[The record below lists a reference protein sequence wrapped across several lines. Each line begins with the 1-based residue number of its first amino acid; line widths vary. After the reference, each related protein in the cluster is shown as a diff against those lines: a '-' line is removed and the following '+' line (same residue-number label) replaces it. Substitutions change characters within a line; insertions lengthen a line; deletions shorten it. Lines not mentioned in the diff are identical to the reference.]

1 MIFNSLAVIYGVYK
15 FSKNVNLYVNFKYY
29 LKLIIIIFILFY
41 ISLLSVNTLRDK
53 YFYKGDSSN
62 FSEQKTTLMINNL
75 NKTSKYFVKQNYE
88 ILYLSIQRWVGIDA
102 IMAVLSKKE
111 NLSFQFF
118 LKSLNEKF
126 NPRGLSFYEENF
138 SIKVIDPLDQPS
150 ENVKGNTL
158 PGIVAFL
165 YFSGSYIFVFIG
177 LFIIV
182 NFLNL
187 IEYFAFK
194 LSSKNIIFSAI
205 IGQVIAYRLIHF
217 GYMPSNSFMLFGS
230 IILNIFLIFILLKFL
245 KYKFK

>member
-41 ISLLSVNTLRDK
+41 VSLLSVNTLRDK

-102 IMAVLSKKE
+102 IMAVLSKEE

-118 LKSLNEKF
+118 
-126 NPRGLSFYEENF
+126 
-138 SIKVIDPLDQPS
+138 
-150 ENVKGNTL
+150 
-158 PGIVAFL
+158 
-165 YFSGSYIFVFIG
+165 
-177 LFIIV
+177 
-182 NFLNL
+182 
-187 IEYFAFK
+187 
-194 LSSKNIIFSAI
+194 
-205 IGQVIAYRLIHF
+205 
-217 GYMPSNSFMLFGS
+217 
-230 IILNIFLIFILLKFL
+230 
-245 KYKFK
+245 